1 MLRSVTYA
9 AIEDFI
15 LLVPALR
22 MHLYTRHVIVICSL
36 TSEPN
41 LLSL

>member
-1 MLRSVTYA
+1 MLQSVTYT
-9 AIEDFI
+9 AIEDST
-15 LLVPALR
+15 LLVPMLR